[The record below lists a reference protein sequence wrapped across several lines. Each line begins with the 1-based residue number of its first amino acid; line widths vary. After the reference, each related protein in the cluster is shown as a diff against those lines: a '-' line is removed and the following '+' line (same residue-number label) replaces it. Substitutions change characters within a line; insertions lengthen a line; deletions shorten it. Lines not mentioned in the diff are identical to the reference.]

1 MEAGENNNNNSEN
14 VLSFQKLK
22 GAEDTMRQEWKDT
35 DI

>member
-1 MEAGENNNNNSEN
+1 MEAGENNNKNSEN

-22 GAEDTMRQEWKDT
+22 RAEDMRQEWKDT